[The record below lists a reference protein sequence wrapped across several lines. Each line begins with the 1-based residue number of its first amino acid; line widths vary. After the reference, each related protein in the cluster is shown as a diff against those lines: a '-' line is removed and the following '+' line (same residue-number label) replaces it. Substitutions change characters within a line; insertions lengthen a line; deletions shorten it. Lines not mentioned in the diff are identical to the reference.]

1 MLGRGIG
8 EAERQALPGY
18 TQGGRWTKAIFAI
31 LLSALLVAGVCKCVE
46 PAFAEEGFFAQIFS
60 SEETPAQTGASNGTV
75 FKGDTGSNP
84 TFTPQG
90 VVKLNLSYKYSNT
103 GGLAGIDV
111 APSQTV
117 EAIAEK
123 QGDGTYKVTY
133 RLPTKE
139 GFRIVLNPSNLNSYL
154 VNPPV
159 GTETT
164 EQLKEMLEN
173 GDFNVDIDRREVYYY
188 QQENSTNHNL
198 QNPEYENRY
207 SNEYNQAWN
216 AARVLTVTGDEGY
229 TARAVCGDDSQHDW
243 SVAEKGHG
251 ANALQNPKIEV
262 TLDEK
267 QLANAQSE
275 GLNITVNYRR
285 NATWYLV
292 KHWVPETLCGLESG
306 EIEALPGE
314 DRKTE
319 GIEKYVC
326 LDKDTQQGRVGAQTR
341 ATARTHTDNGSADG
355 NPYEL
360 VQPNAFAQKLIENQ
374 TTNNE
379 TTVDIFYSAAS
390 SYRVIFD
397 TDYTYIP
404 RQQVELG
411 KEVDFRSVTT
421 PKRTGYT
428 FAGWRYLKKGA
439 TANADGTYEDG
450 QYNQL
455 DASNPELTIDET
467 TIDDAKLE
475 ETGGVLAL
483 HLYPKWTPDDTQV
496 RVIFWTEDLTG
507 TDDVQAVAAG
517 GNTSEYDDKYAD
529 YRGAPVTHE
538 PTLGAPDAHYS
549 NVHSFTM
556 RVKTD
561 SSLLDS
567 GGSGSRALLADIQDQ
582 VDDEFR
588 DAMGQASDLDVA
600 DFYSQ
605 AGFEIVHEDEDGP
618 DYNATTASGDGKT
631 TIYVYFT
638 RNVYELLFT
647 YYGRATVRDD
657 SSDYCVAINTN
668 GYSFSHGAAVPDGT
682 LNFDYSTPHDGGN
695 GTYRN
700 GWMRADVQDAAAMP
714 VPQTITIRAKYGADL
729 RDVWPVARSSESVES
744 LDSHGGRGTTA
755 RMVSWGTTDGKYCEG
770 GFFDS
775 GKYNAGEPTIM
786 GTYAAMGSEIVADPM
801 QPVTFDESGQVVGSG
816 LRHNLVA
823 YWFNGNISYYRNNH
837 CFEIPDLDV
846 SGMDKVSIC
855 NDDTSDP
862 KNFLYLVPIENTAVA
877 KYDFNDLM
885 RVSYEDGQIR
895 YDDPNGAYYAVRE
908 YNGKYYAVARQVETV
923 SSNSIEKQNPS
934 ARLHMTRANTHADHS
949 KRYADVDGAWDGTT
963 CGAET
968 DPYDLYFY
976 YDRDRYTIT
985 YMAPS
990 NNFTTDSEATLGTVR
1005 LPYGAQVTK
1014 DAYGFKLGYKDKN
1027 DTKNGDGSNK
1037 YGWELKNTD
1046 NTANLPSTPV
1056 CPDRADNGTKPWTF
1070 KGWALGPAGV
1080 NMQWTMN
1087 EDAGSEAQAG
1097 DTFAIDSN
1105 MRLYAIWDAPSYEVT
1120 FHLNGGT
1127 IGSSGKDVVESVP
1140 ANRRYTSTEAIIPR
1154 PLRAGYTLEGW
1165 YVADGNGNI
1174 TSPETKFDF
1183 DQAISEDKHVA
1194 AKWSANSTEKFS
1206 YTVYYV
1212 TKDPLDGDKGK
1223 ETVLVDENGNITP
1236 NGGTTY
1242 YVLEKSEQTN
1252 QAFNPD
1258 STMAFA
1264 AKNQPGYVPVE
1275 TNKVLVMDQ
1284 ANDTYNVVFCYDP
1297 IKSRSHTVR
1306 FVEAGTE
1313 SSDDPTI
1320 VDTFKVE
1327 ADQTVATP
1335 SPKNVADLLAKGYA
1349 LVNKNDSDD
1358 GYVAVDEA
1366 AELKWVNS
1374 KGESQEM
1381 DTLDGDGIPDT
1392 ITYLVQPISY
1402 TVSYV
1407 NANGSP
1413 AAAGEALRAVT
1424 AGEGTSVGGAGD
1436 KNPTLYTAK
1445 DSFDVKNPDRVWD
1458 DSDKK
1463 WYVFDGWTLKEGT
1476 TTGDGSTFDK
1486 TTDLSVGA
1494 GTVGALTFVANWRE
1508 ASVVTLDGGT
1518 NLVVQKNLTGRD
1530 WAAGVSFEFVL
1541 EPSNDA
1547 TTQAV
1552 TGNKVKLPDNA
1563 KSLVIGKDTADHKAS
1578 FGDISFFEE
1587 GAYTFNVRET
1597 KGAIGN
1603 ITYDGHT
1610 ATFQVNV
1617 TEDNGQLK
1625 AELDGDADLTF
1636 LNTYYD
1642 SGKAKDVKAEDAAS
1656 SVDGEAVGVGT
1667 ELLYTV
1673 DWANNALDEN
1683 GKPVTANV
1691 VVTDVV
1697 PDGTELVEGSISE
1710 DGSIDPDS
1718 KIITWNFE
1726 NQEPGS
1732 VGTVSFKVKVT
1743 EDAVANNH
1751 VENAANVKIGDNDSI
1766 VTNKTDNF
1774 VPGKSVIL
1782 PEGGVKVGDELTY
1795 TVKYKNTKDEAAKI
1809 TVTDRL
1815 PAGLTLVEGS
1825 LGDSALYEEDSR
1837 TITWNIEGVQPGV
1850 EGSVTFK
1857 VVVNEGA
1864 LVKDSTK
1871 NTASVAVGDDPAVN
1885 TNTTPGF
1892 DVEIIETTFDT
1903 ASVGLSKV
1911 LTGRDWLD
1919 SDSFEFKL
1927 TAVDGAPMPKDD
1939 GGNVVDTATVTK
1951 VDLNDGKAA
1960 FGFGTIKYAEEGNY
1974 TYQVIET
1981 NYGQTIN
1988 GVTYASNVAKFTVHV
2003 ADNDNGSLLAAIEGP
2018 VENGNFENT
2027 YSAKLD
2033 YGAMGGLSIFK
2044 TLNGRDMAANQF
2056 GFTVKPANWESADKL
2071 DIDLAGEEFKN
2082 LTSANN
2088 GDKSLVK
2095 KIGEGVKFSQ
2105 DDAGKTYSYVV
2116 SETTGGNADEGYTN
2130 DAAEYKVTIATEHD
2144 PATAA
2149 LTVTTTVSDG
2159 ANEKAY
2165 VYTTGTDPDE
2175 ADAAE
2180 VSFVNRYGSSGT
2192 LGGDGNVKIDA
2203 VKQLTGR
2210 PQTAG
2215 EFSFVVTDIQ
2225 DNVVT
2230 TGENAADGTI
2240 SFKPVNYTTESLE
2253 KAVND
2258 KLATRIVDADGK
2270 ITYEFQYGVSE
2281 ITSQLPTDPDN
2292 GVSGSATSFPI
2303 TVQLVDDG
2311 SGTLGITVGYPQ
2323 GMDKLPFKNTY
2334 TSKSAPFSFAG
2345 TKVLVGAPI
2354 ESVADKFTF
2363 TITGEDGA
2371 PLPANTKVNNGIRGY
2386 VTFGEVE
2393 FTHDHLADV
2402 RPDKHGARTKTFTY
2416 HVTESGTASGVA
2428 NDAQAT
2434 KTFELT
2440 VTDDGKG
2447 RVNVVSDHQD
2457 AAQFT
2462 FINTYS
2468 TTPKDSSLTGKG
2480 GFTLTKTLDGR
2491 DLVAGEFEFDLID
2504 VTSGKVVA
2512 KGEND
2517 KSGNVKMGA
2526 VTFEEPGTHQYRL
2539 VEVNPNE
2546 SDGITYDASSYD
2558 VSAVATDVDFDGV
2571 LEIVWSVADA
2581 EGTDLKFVNSY
2592 KAAPSSITF
2601 NAIKQLDGRDI
2612 KAGEFEFELVQD
2624 GKVIQTAKNLA
2635 PDKSGV
2641 ARIGFEP
2648 IEYAETGEFDYEIR
2662 EVKGDAEGVTYD
2674 DQVFT
2679 YHVTVTDPGNG
2690 KLKVEWAQG
2699 DNGAPVFKNVYEKQ
2713 ASPLDPVLPPDDGDD
2728 DDNGGDNGNGGSG
2741 DAGIDAG
2748 NGNGDGGSGDTGD
2761 GDKLPKTG
2769 DTSPTVPL
2777 TVVVVLAACV
2787 AAVAAL
2793 RMRGN

>member
-8 EAERQALPGY
+8 EAGRQALPGY

-262 TLDEK
+262 TLDER

-306 EIEALPGE
+306 EIDALPGE

-326 LDKDTQQGRVGAQTR
+326 LDKDTLQGRVGATTQ
-341 ATARTHTDNGSADG
+341 ATARTHTDNGSAEG
-355 NPYEL
+355 NPYER

-379 TTVDIFYSAAS
+379 TTVDIYYAPAS

-404 RQQVELG
+404 RQQVNLG
-411 KEVDFRSVTT
+411 EKVDFAKVTK

-428 FAGWRYLKKGA
+428 FAGWRYLEKNA
-439 TANADGTYEDG
+439 TANADGSYNDEQYIELSPDRPSLAITED
-450 QYNQL
+450 
-455 DASNPELTIDET
+455 TIAQ
-467 TIDDAKLE
+467 AKLQE
-475 ETGGVLAL
+475 SGGVLAL
-483 HLYPKWTPDDTQV
+483 HLVPKWIPDRTQV
-496 RVIFWTEDLTG
+496 RVILWTEDLTG
-507 TDDVQAVAAG
+507 TDDVQAIAEGGNAG
-517 GNTSEYDDKYAD
+517 GDSYYTQKYTN
-529 YRGAPVTHE
+529 YQEAPVTHK
-538 PTLGAPDAHYS
+538 PQLGTTESHYS
-549 NVHSFTM
+549 NAHSFTM
-556 RVKTD
+556 NVATD
-561 SSLLDS
+561 SALLKPSGNKELLD
-567 GGSGSRALLADIQDQ
+567 DIQSE
-582 VDDEFR
+582 VAEEFKT
-588 DAMGQASDLDVA
+588 AMGKASELDVA

-605 AGFEIVHEDEDGP
+605 AGFEIVHEDESGLN
-618 DYNATTASGDGKT
+618 YNATSASSDGKT

-638 RNVYELLFT
+638 RNVYELKFT
-647 YYGRATVRDD
+647 YYGEASVNGD
-657 SSDYCVAINTN
+657 SSPYCVATSTN

-682 LNFDYSTPHDGGN
+682 LNFGYSTPRDGGN

-700 GWMRADVQDAAAMP
+700 GWMRADVDDAAAMP

-729 RDVWPVARSSESVES
+729 RDVWPVARSSESVVS
-744 LDSHGGRGTTA
+744 RLDNPGTRGTRA

-786 GTYAAMGSEIVADPM
+786 GTYAAMGSEIVADPKH
-801 QPVTFDESGQVVGSG
+801 PVTFDESGNVAG

-823 YWFNGNISYYRNNH
+823 YWFNGPISYYRNNH

-846 SGMDKVSIC
+846 SGMDKVSIYD
-855 NDDTSDP
+855 NDTSNS
-862 KNFLYLVPIENTAVA
+862 KNFLYLVPIDNTAVA

-885 RVSYEDGQIR
+885 RVSYDNGQIK
-895 YDDPNGAYYAVRE
+895 YGDPDGMYYAVRE
-908 YNGKYYAVARQVETV
+908 YSDKGNTKYYAVARQVETV
-923 SSNSIEKQNPS
+923 SSNAINKQNPS

-949 KRYADVDGAWDGTT
+949 TQYVDSDGVWNKTT

-990 NNFTTDSEATLGTVR
+990 NNFTTGSEVTLGTVR

-1014 DAYGFKLGYKDKN
+1014 DAYGFNLGYEDKN
-1027 DTKNGDGSNK
+1027 DTKNVDGSNK

-1046 NTANLPSTPV
+1046 NTAELPSTSV

-1105 MRLYAIWDAPSYEVT
+1105 MRLYAIWDAPSYKVT

-1127 IGSSGKDVVESVP
+1127 IDNSGDDVVESVP

-1165 YVADGNGNI
+1165 YVADGKGNI
-1174 TSPETKFDF
+1174 TSPETAFDF
-1183 DQAISEDKHVA
+1183 DQAIAEDKHVA

-1206 YTVYYV
+1206 YTIYYV
-1212 TKDPLDGDKGK
+1212 TKDPLDGDEGK
-1223 ETVLVDENGNITP
+1223 DTVQVDENGNITS
-1236 NGGTTY
+1236 NSGTTY

-1530 WAAGVSFEFVL
+1530 WATGDSFEFVL

-1656 SVDGEAVGVGT
+1656 SVDGEAVGVGN
-1667 ELLYTV
+1667 ELFYTV

-1871 NTASVAVGDDPAVN
+1871 NTASVAVGDDPAVS

-1951 VDLNDGKAA
+1951 ADLNDGKAA

-2056 GFTVKPANWESADKL
+2056 GFTVKPANQKSADKL

-2105 DDAGKTYSYVV
+2105 DDAGETYSYVV

-2165 VYTTGTDPDE
+2165 VYTTGMDPDE

-2192 LGGDGNVKIDA
+2192 IGGDGNVKIDA

-2210 PQTAG
+2210 DQNAG
-2215 EFSFVVTDIQ
+2215 EFSFVVEDK
-2225 DNVVT
+2225 DGNKVSS
-2230 TGENAADGTI
+2230 GENAADGTVEFEPI
-2240 SFKPVNYTTESLE
+2240 HYTSESLE
-2253 KAVND
+2253 QAVAD
-2258 KLATRIVDADGK
+2258 DLAVKTADAGGK
-2270 ITYEFQYGVSE
+2270 ITYELPYKVSE
-2281 ITSQLPTDPDN
+2281 VTSNLP
-2292 GVSGSATSFPI
+2292 GVVSGNVTSFN
-2303 TVQLVDDG
+2303 VVVKLVDDG
-2311 SGTLGITVGYPQ
+2311 DGVFDITVEYPA
-2323 GMDKLPFKNTY
+2323 GMNELPFENTY
-2334 TSKSAPFSFAG
+2334 TSTAPFTPSG
-2345 TKVLVGAPI
+2345 SKWLDGGAPVSI
-2354 ESVADKFTF
+2354 IDGKFTF
-2363 TITGEDGA
+2363 TISGEKEA
-2371 PLPANTKVNNGIRGY
+2371 PLPD
-2386 VTFGEVE
+2386 VTSVKNDAVGDVRFGEIT
-2393 FTHDHLADV
+2393 FTQDHLDGV
-2402 RPDKHGARTKTFTY
+2402 TPDENGVRTKTFTY
-2416 HVTESGTASGVA
+2416 HVTESGTASGIT
-2428 NDAQAT
+2428 NDAQVT
-2434 KTFELT
+2434 KTFKLT
-2440 VTDDGKG
+2440 VTDDGQDHM
-2447 RVNVVSDHQD
+2447 RVESDHQE
-2457 AAQFT
+2457 AQFEFT
-2462 FINTYS
+2462 NTYS
-2468 TTPKDSSLTGKG
+2468 TTPNESSLTGEG

-2491 DLVAGEFEFDLID
+2491 DLVDGEFEFDLVD
-2504 VTSGKVVA
+2504 VASGKVVA

-2517 KSGNVKMGA
+2517 ESGNVKMGA
-2526 VTFEEPGTHQYRL
+2526 VTFEEPGTHRYRL

-2546 SDGITYDASSYD
+2546 TDGITYDASSYD

-2571 LEIVWSVADA
+2571 LEIVWSVADT

-2624 GKVIQTAKNLA
+2624 GKVIQTAKNVA

-2641 ARIGFEP
+2641 ARITFEP

-2679 YHVTVTDPGNG
+2679 YHVTVTDPGTG

-2728 DDNGGDNGNGGSG
+2728 DGD
-2741 DAGIDAG
+2741 
-2748 NGNGDGGSGDTGD
+2748 DGGF
-2761 GDKLPKTG
+2761 KLPQTG
-2769 DTSPTVPL
+2769 DTAAILSL
-2777 TVVVVLAACV
+2777 VVLAAGV
-2787 AAVAAL
+2787 ATVAVL
-2793 RMRGN
+2793 RLRRR